1 MNIMNARLVQ
11 PNMTASLI
19 VVIDAC
25 VLSAQCSKP
34 VFTSCGRNSN
44 RRGFPNPV
52 NSLARL
58 ANGTSSPGGGEKLRM
73 VQVQNRPQNVWVP
86 RILHLSVTGCD
97 PEDLEIELPQND
109 G

>member
-58 ANGTSSPGGGEKLRM
+58 ANGTSSPGGGKAEDGPSSKSTSKCLGAQDFAPQCDWLR
-73 VQVQNRPQNVWVP
+73 P
-86 RILHLSVTGCD
+86 
-97 PEDLEIELPQND
+97 
-109 G
+109 